1 VVATPVRTGSNNGP
15 MPNLPRLTLTYICA
29 VMLLGAVC
37 LVHQTASFP
46 VSDLGP
52 AAFWLVLLVLAT
64 LSPITLP
71 RGGATITPSSAVT
84 FGGLM
89 VFGPGVAV
97 WFAIFN
103 ALVSDGV
110 VRRAPV
116 HKVAFNASQL
126 VITVVA
132 AGWVYWSLGG
142 RWGLGPENSI
152 AALGPSD
159 LGRILASGVVYF
171 FVNTALVSGVIGAGE
186 RISPLR
192 VWQVNYLR
200 TAPLFLAVLPVGVL
214 MALMH
219 IRVGM
224 LPVALLFVPLL
235 IARYCFRQYMDIR
248 EAHLE
253 IIRALTSAIDAIDP
267 YTEGHSR
274 EVSRL
279 AVKVARRMGLR
290 ESEIENLECAALL
303 HDIGKIV
310 IQREILCKPGALNRD
325 EMDRVRDHPAV
336 GAEIVGKLKSLQR
349 AADIVAAHHERP
361 DGLGYP
367 TGRRN
372 HDTPLPAR
380 IIHAVDAY
388 HAMLSDRPYR
398 AKRTRA
404 FALEELRAGAG
415 TDFDPEIVAVMED
428 LCSNGDLD
436 LMEAESPSDEPV
448 RAGFSL
454 TG

>member
-1 VVATPVRTGSNNGP
+1 
-15 MPNLPRLTLTYICA
+15 MPNLPRLTLSYIYIA
-29 VMLLGAVC
+29 MALGVAC
-37 LVHQTASFP
+37 LVQQTVAFP

-52 AAFWLVLLVLAT
+52 GLFWLGLLVLAS

-89 VFGPGVAV
+89 LFGPGVAV
-97 WFAIFN
+97 WFAVFN

-110 VRRAPV
+110 IRRAPI

-132 AGWVYWSLGG
+132 AGWVYWHLGG
-142 RWGLGPENSI
+142 RWGTGPENSI
-152 AALGPSD
+152 ASFGVAD
-159 LGRILASGVVYF
+159 LGRILASGIVYF
-171 FVNTALVSGVIGAGE
+171 FVNTALVSGVIGSGE

-224 LPVALLFVPLL
+224 FPAALLFVPLL
-235 IARYCFRQYMDIR
+235 IARYCFKQYMDIR

-290 ESEIENLECAALL
+290 ESEIETLECAALL

-310 IQREILCKPGALNRD
+310 IQQDVLRKPEALSPS
-325 EMDRVRDHPAV
+325 EMDSVRDHPRV
-336 GAEIVGKLKSLQR
+336 GAEIVARLKSLKR

-367 TGRRN
+367 DGRLN
-372 HDTPLPAR
+372 FETPLPAR

-398 AKRTRA
+398 SRRTKV

-415 TDFDPEIVAVMED
+415 TDFDPSIVTIMED
-428 LCSNGDLD
+428 LCTNGDLD
-436 LMEAESPSDEPV
+436 PVEASRGPAEAVVE
-448 RAGFSL
+448 GFSL
-454 TG
+454 TGGR

>member
-1 VVATPVRTGSNNGP
+1 
-15 MPNLPRLTLTYICA
+15 MHNLPRLTLAYLY
-29 VMLLGAVC
+29 VVLVLGAVC
-37 LVHQTASFP
+37 LVQQTVSFP
-46 VSDLGP
+46 LSHFGP
-52 AAFWLVLLVLAT
+52 AIFWVVLLVMAT

-84 FGGLM
+84 FGGLL
-89 VFGPGVAV
+89 VFGPGVAS
-97 WFAIFN
+97 WFAVFN

-110 VRRAPV
+110 IRRAPI
-116 HKVAFNASQL
+116 HKVIFNASQL

-132 AGWVYWSLGG
+132 AGWVYWHLGG
-142 RWGLGPENSI
+142 RWGIGPENSV
-152 AALGPSD
+152 AALGAAD

-171 FVNTALVSGVIGAGE
+171 CVNTTLVSGIIGTGE

-214 MALMH
+214 MAVMH

-235 IARYCFRQYMDIR
+235 IARYCFKQYMDIR

-274 EVSRL
+274 EVSRM
-279 AVKVARRMGLR
+279 AVQVARKLGMR
-290 ESEIENLECAALL
+290 ESEIETLECAALL

-310 IQREILCKPGALNRD
+310 IQQEILRKEESLTPQ
-325 EMDRVRDHPAV
+325 EMDVVRDHPRV
-336 GAEIVGKLKSLQR
+336 GADLVGKLKSLKR

-361 DGLGYP
+361 DGQGYP
-367 TGRRN
+367 EGRQN
-372 HDTPLPAR
+372 HEIPLAAR

-388 HAMLSDRPYR
+388 HAMRSDRPYR
-398 AKRTRA
+398 AKRSKDY
-404 FALEELRAGAG
+404 ALQELRDGSG
-415 TDFDPEIVAVMED
+415 TDFDSRIVAVIED
-428 LCSNGDLD
+428 LCSNGSFD
-436 LMEAESPSDEPV
+436 EAETRFS
-448 RAGFSL
+448 AGHTVPRRISSL